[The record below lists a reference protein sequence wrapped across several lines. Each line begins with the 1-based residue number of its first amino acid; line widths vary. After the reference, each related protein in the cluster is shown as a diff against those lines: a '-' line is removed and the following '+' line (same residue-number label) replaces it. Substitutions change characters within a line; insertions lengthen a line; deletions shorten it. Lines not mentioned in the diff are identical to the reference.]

1 MAVSS
6 MGSPTSPKA
15 RQAASVFAG
24 NIQNEFEKLRQ
35 DIDRK
40 HVRVEKMI
48 RASAQQVAAATTAA
62 LQHQLMNMQKQML
75 ASIRDPGIIQPF
87 QDAEMSRAALRE
99 NAIGEFPEH
108 VLNRSSVLS
117 GGSLDF
123 DELLGEDPY
132 GDLYT
137 SAMPTDDEDLAR
149 QQYEAAGGRRRK
161 GKKDKVKSAWEEPK
175 AEDPAESKSTNQK
188 IRNTGDGVMTLREG
202 DEELLKKKAQLVARR
217 VVNEEEMPPG
227 RVFARKIVFNQRFE
241 WVAAAIMVGN
251 SLLVGIEAEYTLNNL
266 NGEPYWLIRI
276 FDIVFNVC
284 FAIELGLR
292 LAADQKFFISLYNP
306 ALHWNILDIIL
317 VLSTFV
323 EEIINIVE
331 ANRPEIDVSVLRM
344 LRMVR
349 LLRVARI
356 VRVVRFF
363 NDLRVMVTGIKASG
377 RVLLWAIALLLLVTY
392 VFGVTFMQLS
402 AAHLTGNTAGDSQLI
417 TYYGTLSR
425 TILTL
430 FMTISGGMLWNEAL
444 KPLSEI
450 SWIVDILFLM
460 YIFSTV
466 FCCLNIMTGIFVD
479 NAQASKKTDETVV
492 RQEWEK
498 ERRQWIADA
507 TELFYKVDTDNSG
520 DVTKTKLAS
529 ILYSDR
535 VQTLLR
541 KLGIA
546 ADGYTPSEL
555 WDLLDLSGNGSVM
568 QAEFAHAVRLISGH
582 GRGIDIYRIKKDTK
596 NLTKQL
602 VDLKKHLQTVFP
614 ELKAV
619 S

>member
-1 MAVSS
+1 MA
-6 MGSPTSPKA
+6 MSPKA
-15 RQAASVFAG
+15 REAASVFAG
-24 NIQNEFEKLRQ
+24 NIEKEFEKLRQ
-35 DIDRK
+35 DLDRK
-40 HVRVEKMI
+40 HVRLEKMI
-48 RASAQQVAAATTAA
+48 RSSAQQVAAATSGA
-62 LQHQLMNMQKQML
+62 LQHQLINMQREMMAVL
-75 ASIRDPGIIQPF
+75 HNPGAIQPM
-87 QDAEMSRAALRE
+87 QDHMNQMPLPGQNPEA
-99 NAIGEFPEH
+99 AIGVFPDH
-108 VLNRSSVLS
+108 VLQRPSKFS
-117 GGSLDF
+117 GDSDLDLF
-123 DELLGEDPY
+123 AEDPFSEM
-132 GDLYT
+132 LT
-137 SAMPTDDEDLAR
+137 SPMATDDEDLAR
-149 QQYEAAGGRRRK
+149 QQYESSGRKK
-161 GKKDKVKSAWEEPK
+161 GKKHKKERKAAWEDTQALEDEPEAK
-175 AEDPAESKSTNQK
+175 KGNKDASAV
-188 IRNTGDGVMTLREG
+188 GVTKLQEG
-202 DEELLKKKAQLVARR
+202 DEELLKKRAQMVQRR
-217 VVNEEEMPPG
+217 VLQEDQMPPG
-227 RVFARKIVFNQRFE
+227 RVFARRIVFNQRFE
-241 WVAAAIMVGN
+241 WIAAAIMVGN
-251 SLLVGIEAEYTLNNL
+251 SLLVGIEAEFTLNNL
-266 NGEPYWLIRI
+266 NAEQYWLIRI
-276 FDIVFNVC
+276 FDVIFNVC
-284 FAIELGLR
+284 FTVELGLR
-292 LAADQKFFISLYNP
+292 LAADQKFFVSCYNP
-306 ALHWNILDIIL
+306 ALHWNILDIVL

-363 NDLRVMVTGIKASG
+363 NDLRVMVNGIKASS
-377 RVLLWAIALLLLVTY
+377 RALLWAVALLLLVTY

-402 AAHLTGNTAGDSQLI
+402 AAYLTGTSGKDSMLI

-444 KPLSEI
+444 RPLSEI
-450 SWIVDILFLM
+450 HWIVDILFLF

-479 NAQASKKTDETVV
+479 NAQVSKKTDETVV

-507 TELFYKVDTDNSG
+507 AELFYKMDLDNTG
-520 DVTKTKLAS
+520 DVTKTKLTTS
-529 ILYSDR
+529 LYTDR

-555 WDLLDLSGNGSVM
+555 WELLDLGGNGTVM
-568 QAEFAHAVRLISGH
+568 QAEFAHAVRQMMGQ

-596 NLTKQL
+596 VLTR
-602 VDLKKHLQTVFP
+602 DFAALKKHLQTVFP
-614 ELKAV
+614 ELKG

>member
-1 MAVSS
+1 
-6 MGSPTSPKA
+6 
-15 RQAASVFAG
+15 
-24 NIQNEFEKLRQ
+24 
-35 DIDRK
+35 
-40 HVRVEKMI
+40 MI

-87 QDAEMSRAALRE
+87 QDGL
-99 NAIGEFPEH
+99 
-108 VLNRSSVLS
+108 
-117 GGSLDF
+117 
-123 DELLGEDPY
+123 
-132 GDLYT
+132 T
-137 SAMPTDDEDLAR
+137 
-149 QQYEAAGGRRRK
+149 
-161 GKKDKVKSAWEEPK
+161 
-175 AEDPAESKSTNQK
+175 ESC
-188 IRNTGDGVMTLREG
+188 EG

-227 RVFARKIVFNQRFE
+227 HVFARKIVFNQRFE

-535 VQTLLR
+535 
-541 KLGIA
+541 
-546 ADGYTPSEL
+546 
-555 WDLLDLSGNGSVM
+555 DLLDLSGNGSVM

-582 GRGIDIYRIKKDTK
+582 GRGIDIYRRGYL
-596 NLTKQL
+596 N
-602 VDLKKHLQTVFP
+602 
-614 ELKAV
+614 AV
-619 S
+619 MFLRNQARETFC